1 MDGFRLDP
9 TPDDFDAT
17 PDAGPGR
24 PSRPGNLPMTWR
36 PQRTRFIAY
45 PVAAFVL
52 SSMSVIA
59 VLLPSDGAA
68 PWHTGDRIA
77 FAMIGVIVAFV
88 LHLLARPRVTAT
100 LNGVVVVNMMRTHRL
115 DWPQIV
121 GVTLRPGDPW
131 VLLDLDDGDVLPVM
145 GIQSS
150 SATSARRAVSELR
163 ALLELFTST
172 ERDD

>member
-9 TPDDFDAT
+9 MPDDFDAS
-17 PDAGPGR
+17 PNSGPGR
-24 PSRPGNLPMTWR
+24 PARPGSLPMTWR
-36 PQRTRFIAY
+36 PRRTRLIAY
-45 PVAAFVL
+45 PVAVL
-52 SSMSVIA
+52 VLASMSVIA
-59 VLLPSDGAA
+59 LLLPGDGAA
-68 PWHTGDRIA
+68 PWHTGDRVA

-100 LNGVVVVNMMRTHRL
+100 LAGVVVVNMLRTHHL

-121 GVTLRPGDPW
+121 SVTLRPGDPW

-150 SATSARRAVSELR
+150 SITSARRTVSELR